1 MADSKRKRSRPGI
14 KLEDPIQQFTNQMQ
28 EQSIAIY
35 GFPLAL
41 QLLAYRNIS
50 GLLDKIPG
58 SADERT
64 FLEWHSIGIPKSNL
78 TINDVHLLER
88 VPDVSNCKHCCGI
101 FSFMC
106 SYDFFYLV

>member
-1 MADSKRKRSRPGI
+1 MADSKRKRLRPGF

-28 EQSIAIY
+28 QHSIAIY

-41 QLLAYRNIS
+41 QFLAYRNIS
-50 GLLDKIPG
+50 GLLDKIPCLV
-58 SADERT
+58 DERT
-64 FLEWHSIGIPKSNL
+64 FLEWHSIGIPKNNL

-101 FSFMC
+101 FFFHVLSFL
-106 SYDFFYLV
+106 F